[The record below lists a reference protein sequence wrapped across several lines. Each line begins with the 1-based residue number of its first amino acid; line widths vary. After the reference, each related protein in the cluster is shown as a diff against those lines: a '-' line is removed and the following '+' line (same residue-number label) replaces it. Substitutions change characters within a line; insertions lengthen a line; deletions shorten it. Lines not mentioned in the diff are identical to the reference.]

1 MKSSLLKA
9 VQIALAAGVLALAV
23 VLALPVRQ
31 APLSPSTGSA
41 GAVPAGGGA
50 QAEKRPA
57 PADISTVLLLFGVT
71 GQSRPQATPAPSP
84 TPGAKAPVEAPWLT
98 YIGYA
103 TQDGIQYYMVKDTR
117 SNKMIK
123 VAAGVSASGGAA
135 GGGGVGAGAGGGGV
149 GAGAATA
156 GGGGAT
162 TGGWSLV
169 EVGAASI
176 TLRNNADTYIVKKR

>member
-9 VQIALAAGVLALAV
+9 VQIALAAGVLALAA
-23 VLALPVRQ
+23 VLAIPVRQ

-41 GAVPAGGGA
+41 GAAPAGGGA
-50 QAEKRPA
+50 QAQKRPA

-123 VAAGVSASGGAA
+123 VAAGGGATA
-135 GGGGVGAGAGGGGV
+135 GGGGATGGGGS
-149 GAGAATA
+149 AAS
-156 GGGGAT
+156 GGGAT

-169 EVGAASI
+169 EVG
-176 TLRNNADTYIVKKR
+176 